1 MSFKVNKSI
10 LRGTTAISPA
20 GMPSLGEIRQM
31 QATPESIIP
40 DEENDVLIIPIV
52 ALREGVFQC
61 ATCPTA
67 ELYLAEQ
74 FGRIAAAWNDRMVT
88 IGHPQVNGMFVSAGT
103 TGIWERDGI
112 GRIKN
117 ARVDGEKLKVDAH
130 IDMGKVRELGS
141 DALDLIRRIERGEQI
156 DVSIGAFVDTVPQ
169 SGFSHGKEFH
179 AVQTNYVPDHLA
191 ILPVGVAG
199 ACSWKDGCGAP
210 RVNAACACG
219 GTETCQCSTSG
230 SASNNADPALS
241 DAQLGDR
248 TKREMLT
255 SAIATKER
263 GFFFIIQVFDDH
275 VVYRNDDEKTLR
287 RDYTIDEATGTVT
300 LSDEAIE
307 GTLVSEF
314 MPITV
319 QKGAEDMDKA
329 KAVNQL
335 IANEASPWGED
346 DRDTLM
352 SMADDVLAKVVAN
365 NQTAPSGEGDPG
377 EASATTAEQP
387 KPVVNVTPPEAPA
400 ATPQPSEP
408 AAAPSFADLLSQ
420 APPEYREV
428 LAEGMELRANRRDR
442 LIKALV
448 ACDRCDFNEDE
459 LKACS
464 TAHLGHLGKLAGFNQ
479 PPPMSAAADYSG
491 AAPAV
496 VVSNRS
502 PFMSAPKALKWDQA
516 AAS

>member
-1 MSFKVNKSI
+1 MSLAVNKNRI
-10 LRGTTAISPA
+10 QGTTAISPVA
-20 GMPSLGEIRQM
+20 MPLLGDMRQM
-31 QATPESIIP
+31 QATPEAIVP
-40 DEENDVLIIPIV
+40 EDENGIMVIPIV

-61 ATCPTA
+61 ATCPTP

-88 IGHPQVNGMFVSAGT
+88 IGHPQVNGMFVSAGS

-117 ARVDGEKLKVDAH
+117 AKVDGEKLKVEAH
-130 IDMGKVRELGS
+130 IDMVKVSELGS
-141 DALDLIRRIERGEQI
+141 DALDLIQRIVRGEQI
-156 DVSIGAFVDTVPQ
+156 DVSVGAFVDTVPQ

-199 ACSWKDGCGAP
+199 ACSWEDGCGAP
-210 RVNAACACG
+210 RVNNACACG
-219 GTETCQCSTSG
+219 GAGACQCAT
-230 SASNNADPALS
+230 ADPALA

-248 TKREMLT
+248 TRREMLT

-263 GFFFIIQVFDDH
+263 GFFFIVQVFDDH

-287 RDYTIDEATGTVT
+287 RDYTIDEATGAVT
-300 LSDEAIE
+300 LSEEAIE

-329 KAVNQL
+329 KAVGQL
-335 IANEASPWGED
+335 IANQASPWGEG

-352 SMADDVLAKVVAN
+352 GMDDAILEKVIAN
-365 NQTAPSGEGDPG
+365 NQPAPTAKADP
-377 EASATTAEQP
+377 EKPAAIETDEP
-387 KPVVNVTPPEAPA
+387 KPATNAGATEPVTTSPPVPA
-400 ATPQPSEP
+400 AEP
-408 AAAPSFADLLSQ
+408 TFADLLEK
-420 APPEYREV
+420 APSEYREV
-428 LAEGMELRANRRDR
+428 LQEGMTLRANRRDR
-442 LIKALV
+442 VIKALV
-448 ACDRCDFNEDE
+448 ANESCDFTEDE

-464 TAHLGHLGKLAGFNQ
+464 TQHLDHLAKLAGLNR
-479 PPPMSAAADYSG
+479 PHPMSGVADYSG
-491 AAPAV
+491 MAPAAPIKV
-496 VVSNRS
+496 QS
-502 PFMSAPKALKWDQA
+502 PFKTAPKAVDWGQQA
-516 AAS
+516 AS